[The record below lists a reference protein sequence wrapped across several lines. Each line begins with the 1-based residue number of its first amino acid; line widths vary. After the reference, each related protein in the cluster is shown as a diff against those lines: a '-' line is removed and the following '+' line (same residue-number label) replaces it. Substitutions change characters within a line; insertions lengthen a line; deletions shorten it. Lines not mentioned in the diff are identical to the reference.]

1 MKLFLRLSQVVP
13 LRECSAAVLR
23 TWERPASLPPATSS
37 ISSVR
42 MKTQHRLFFFTWNK
56 LISPR
61 RGWWDSDCA
70 GYFFKNKPTNA
81 FLFQR
86 VGFCCVTWF
95 KKTFFFCRFLIG
107 GVQWSG
113 PGKQE
118 RFLKKKE
125 NEAKTTCSTKLI
137 PFSCPPG
144 FYSFFVV
151 RFFFLY
157 IYLFFIFFKS
167 RDVFTVLIWKIRA
180 EYRWWLTCSGD
191 RRLCVSVRD
200 PSEACIRGA
209 VMYAGRKRRKPV
221 QRA

>member
-1 MKLFLRLSQVVP
+1 MRVIFFFKTNKQTHFSSSGSD
-13 LRECSAAVLR
+13 SAASLDLR
-23 TWERPASLPPATSS
+23 
-37 ISSVR
+37 
-42 MKTQHRLFFFTWNK
+42 KH
-56 LISPR
+56 
-61 RGWWDSDCA
+61 
-70 GYFFKNKPTNA
+70 
-81 FLFQR
+81 
-86 VGFCCVTWF
+86 
-95 KKTFFFCRFLIG
+95 FFFCRFLIG
-107 GVQWSG
+107 SVQWSG
-113 PGKQE
+113 PGKKE

-151 RFFFLY
+151 RFFFFIY
-157 IYLFFIFFKS
+157 IYLLFYFFKS

-200 PSEACIRGA
+200 PSEAYIRGA

>member
-107 GVQWSG
+107 SVQWSG

-151 RFFFLY
+151 RFFFFYIY
-157 IYLFFIFFKS
+157 IYLFYCLNLEMCS
-167 RDVFTVLIWKIRA
+167 RSWSGRLEQSTVGGLHVAETGGCVCLWGIHQRLI
-180 EYRWWLTCSGD
+180 
-191 RRLCVSVRD
+191 
-200 PSEACIRGA
+200 
-209 VMYAGRKRRKPV
+209 
-221 QRA
+221 